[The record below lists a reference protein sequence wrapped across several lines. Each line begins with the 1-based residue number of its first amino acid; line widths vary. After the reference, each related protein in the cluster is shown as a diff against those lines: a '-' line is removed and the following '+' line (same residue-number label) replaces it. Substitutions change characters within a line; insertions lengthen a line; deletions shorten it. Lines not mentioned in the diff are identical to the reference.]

1 MSNFS
6 ADQML
11 ELVKDSG
18 KYETRLKELAKQE
31 ASAKAAMVKSR
42 QMNIDVSKDVDKKR
56 AEIET
61 LKAEYRQ
68 QIEQGTKPLD
78 ALKAELSKREAAVIM
93 DEKRLGKQLEKI
105 KADQNAIKVS
115 TTAVKQREVD
125 FEARVN
131 AFETATKQL
140 VESA

>member
-11 ELVKDSG
+11 DLVKDSG
-18 KYETRLKELAKQE
+18 KFEKRLKELAKQE
-31 ASAKAAMVKSR
+31 ASAKAAMDKSR

-56 AEIET
+56 AEVET

-78 ALKAELSKREAAVIM
+78 ALKAELSKREAAVVA
-93 DEKRLGKQLEKI
+93 DEKLLGKQLEKI
-105 KADQNAIKVS
+105 KADQNAIKIS
-115 TTAVKQREVD
+115 TAAVKQREVD

-131 AFETATKQL
+131 AFEMATKRL
-140 VESA
+140 AENA